1 MWTCS
6 FHHERMSAALP
17 SGIFSGSAG
26 SLRYMSSS
34 VSAGAG
40 GAGASS
46 ASSSSDLR
54 GRSKMSWWEE
64 PWRDSAADA
73 GRSLP
78 GAGAGAGAG
87 AGGPAFLFVAAGFAG
102 AAALRF
108 VRTALDKLCRL
119 ARGQHSAEQAASQH
133 PAEGEVSEMGSEA
146 ATAAPATWGLGH
158 VAICS
163 SAGVARAAMA
173 RAVGEVEPQRCIDV
187 ASRQGAARAW
197 TARLQSRARTVD
209 AGAEG

>member
-108 VRTALDKLCRL
+108 VRIALDKLCRL
-119 ARGQHSAEQAASQH
+119 ARGQHSAEKAASQH
-133 PAEGEVSEMGSEA
+133 PAEERLGVLGMLRSA
-146 ATAAPATWGLGH
+146 AAPASHAPPWREPW
-158 VAICS
+158 ARS
-163 SAGVARAAMA
+163 SRS
-173 RAVGEVEPQRCIDV
+173 D
-187 ASRQGAARAW
+187 AS
-197 TARLQSRARTVD
+197 TSRAGR
-209 AGAEG
+209 APHAHGRHASKAEHGLSMRVLRGE